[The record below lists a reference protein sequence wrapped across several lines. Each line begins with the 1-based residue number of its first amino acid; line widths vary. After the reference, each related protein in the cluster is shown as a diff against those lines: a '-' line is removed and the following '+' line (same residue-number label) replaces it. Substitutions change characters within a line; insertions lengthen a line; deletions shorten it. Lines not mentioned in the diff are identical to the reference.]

1 MLTDKTPKLSI
12 AVLLP
17 TLIPPIL
24 LALANGIIE
33 SLINAESKILSFK
46 LSISDFN
53 EFDVISML
61 FSIVVILLFTA
72 IISTSMSSSRSLTS
86 PSILRI

>member
-72 IISTSMSSSRSLTS
+72 IISASVSSSRSLTS